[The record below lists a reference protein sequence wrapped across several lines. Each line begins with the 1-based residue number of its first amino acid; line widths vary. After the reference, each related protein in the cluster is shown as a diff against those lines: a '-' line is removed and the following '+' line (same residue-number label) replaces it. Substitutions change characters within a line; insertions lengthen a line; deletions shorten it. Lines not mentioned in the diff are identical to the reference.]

1 MFPKLNSSS
10 PSAAS
15 TTASTPPRQA
25 CTRQVDVDVRPADA
39 SDSSLLDGLRQ
50 PRPNR
55 ASAACASS
63 SASVASNA
71 ALSSNDLALAA
82 YLLARDMDGRRVH
95 TADVSRLRKANDS
108 IGNTRQLL
116 RFGRGNVDTDLRD
129 THNESGWRT
138 KSARQLKDE
147 LSVRS
152 DGRFVEYAEQM
163 RHSAAAAVVFGS
175 GNCGEYASTT
185 SVYHS
190 SRLGAQETVHHVSG
204 SNHSWAEARLPVDD
218 PTGSSTIVMDGW
230 AKGPAVLAP
239 DSRFAAMREQL
250 QSNVQLDA
258 ANGRDARI
266 ATNDLI
272 LETRAKGPAEVQRR
286 INRGVTFS
294 ARFVAFIDSLLP
306 SGIGDW
312 CEQHVLND
320 AFAGRVRAQLD
331 TSPVSADLLARAE
344 RIASE
349 LGVVGAARTVQAQ
362 QIIAATRSLVAPR

>member
-1 MFPKLNSSS
+1 MFPKLNRSS
-10 PSAAS
+10 PSAPS
-15 TTASTPPRQA
+15 TVTSTSSRQA
-25 CTRQVDVDVRPADA
+25 STRQVDVDVRP
-39 SDSSLLDGLRQ
+39 SDTSLLDGLRR

-55 ASAACASS
+55 ASSASS

-82 YLLARDMDGRRVH
+82 YLLARDMDGRRVP

-138 KSARQLKDE
+138 KAARQLKDE
-147 LSVRS
+147 LYMRS
-152 DGRFVEYAEQM
+152 GGRFVEHAEQM

-190 SRLGAQETVHHVSG
+190 SRLGAQETVHYVSG
-204 SNHSWAEARLPVDD
+204 RNHSWAEARLPAEDA
-218 PTGSSTIVMDGW
+218 TGSSTIVMDGW
-230 AKGPAVLAP
+230 STGPAVLAP
-239 DSRFAAMREQL
+239 DSRFAARREQL
-250 QSNVQLDA
+250 RSHVQLDA

-266 ATNDLI
+266 ATNDVI
-272 LETRAKGPAEVQRR
+272 LEMRAKGPAEVQRR
-286 INRGVTFS
+286 INQGVTFS

-331 TSPVSADLLARAE
+331 TSPASADLLTRAE
-344 RIASE
+344 RIADE
-349 LGVVGAARTVQAQ
+349 LGVAGTARTVQAQ
-362 QIIAATRSLVAPR
+362 QIIAATRSLVAAR